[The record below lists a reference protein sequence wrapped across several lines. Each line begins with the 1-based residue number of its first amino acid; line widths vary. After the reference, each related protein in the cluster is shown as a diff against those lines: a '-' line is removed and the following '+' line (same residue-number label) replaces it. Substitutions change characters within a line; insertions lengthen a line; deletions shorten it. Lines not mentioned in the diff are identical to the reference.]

1 MEDLKDKVWIVKVPE
16 LVYNNILKSREKN
29 IGQLDIYNT
38 EGGKEFKATLNS
50 SDARH
55 FNVLVNESTNLFTFK
70 DKVTNIRQADALCRF
85 VSIDETHSDKLTK
98 IVMNEEEANKPL
110 IAIDFAKGRQTTES
124 IIPLSK
130 FQYLATTDNWEK
142 ALSQK
147 NRKDKNLKKTRRNKD
162 ELKTEIFDL
171 FSEKK
176 YWTNKELVA
185 KLDQPENYLKEV
197 LSEICDYIKSGPK
210 KGCYE
215 LKKQYV
221 YLDGEMQDT

>member
-1 MEDLKDKVWIVKVPE
+1 MEGLKDKIWIVKVPE
-16 LVYNNILKSREKN
+16 LVYNNILKSREKHF
-29 IGQLDIYNT
+29 GQFDIYQT
-38 EGGKEFKATLNS
+38 EAGKEYKATLSN

-55 FNVLVNESTNLFTFK
+55 YSILANDSTNFFTFK
-70 DKVTNIRQADALCRF
+70 DKVTNIREADALGRF
-85 VSIDETHSDKLTK
+85 VSLDESNSDKLTK
-98 IVMNEEEANKPL
+98 IVTNEQEANKPL

-147 NRKDKNLKKTRRNKD
+147 NRKDKNLKKTRRDKN
-162 ELKTEIFDL
+162 ELKNEIFDL

-197 LSEICDYIKSGPK
+197 LGEICDYIKSGPK

-221 YLDGEMQDT
+221 FVETTDFN